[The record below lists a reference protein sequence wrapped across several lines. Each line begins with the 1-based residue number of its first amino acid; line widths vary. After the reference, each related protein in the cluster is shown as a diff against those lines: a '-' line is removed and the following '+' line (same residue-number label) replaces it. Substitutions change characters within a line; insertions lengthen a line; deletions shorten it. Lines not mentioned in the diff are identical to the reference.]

1 MTFGLF
7 LMRRSVVMSHRGV
20 KGARAFTLI
29 ELLVVIMIIVL
40 LIAILL
46 PAIARARGAARV
58 AVCFSH
64 LEQMGVATHTYAA
77 DFQDKIFSF
86 TVTPA
91 STDRLSYPDLIG
103 PAQGDDLSAAASQ
116 AVDILRRRTGRD
128 SGPDM
133 IPQIDTWI
141 PHVLYTH
148 LVLQDYLDQRLPA
161 DMVVCPEDR
170 YRKMWHDW
178 RTFDQNGFAPSQ
190 PNASDPSQ
198 WRWPY
203 SSSYQVVPASYSPDS
218 IRGGISTVIQASTT
232 STYNL
237 TNGPSNSL
245 GKRKLVQVMFPSQ
258 KVQMNEDVARHQKTW
273 VFYAYAGAVMPML
286 FFDQHARMV
295 DSSELLLGFHPDNPT
310 SAFPTTATYSAEV
323 WEAPLQPGA
332 PAAPPLKCRWTRAG
346 LNGVDIG
353 LKEVGTTDW
362 R

>member
-1 MTFGLF
+1 MTS
-7 LMRRSVVMSHRGV
+7 RSVRV
-20 KGARAFTLI
+20 RAFTLI

-40 LIAILL
+40 LISILL
-46 PAIARARGAARV
+46 PALARARSAARV

-86 TVTPA
+86 SITPA
-91 STDRLSYPDLIG
+91 TANQLTYPDLIG
-103 PAQGDDLSAAASQ
+103 PAQTGDDVAAAASQ

-133 IPQIDTWI
+133 IQPISLWI
-141 PHVLYTH
+141 PHVMYTH
-148 LVLQDYLDQRLPA
+148 LVLQDYLDQRLPS

-170 YRKMWHDW
+170 YRKEWHDW
-178 RTFDQNGFAPSQ
+178 RTFDSNGFMPTQPSG
-190 PNASDPSQ
+190 ASPDN

-218 IRGGISTVIQASTT
+218 TRGGT
-232 STYNL
+232 STIIQ
-237 TNGPSNSL
+237 GPGTANYYFTPGKKNVL
-245 GKRKLVQVMFPSQ
+245 GKRKLVEVMFPSQ
-258 KVQMNEDVARHQKTW
+258 KVQMNEDMARHQKTW
-273 VFYAYAGAVMPML
+273 VYYAYPGAVVPAL

-295 DSSELLLGFHPDNPT
+295 DSTELLPGFHPDNPT
-310 SAFPTTATYSAEV
+310 SAFPTTATYIPDP
-323 WEAPLQPGA
+323 WDAPLQAGVPNA
-332 PAAPPLKCRWTRAG
+332 PVLKCRWTRAG

-353 LKEVGTTDW
+353 LTEVSTVDW